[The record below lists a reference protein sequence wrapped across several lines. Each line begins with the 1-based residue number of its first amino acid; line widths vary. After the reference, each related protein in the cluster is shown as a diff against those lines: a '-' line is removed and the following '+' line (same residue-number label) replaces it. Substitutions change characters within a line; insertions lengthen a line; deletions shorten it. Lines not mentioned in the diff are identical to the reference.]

1 MIRLPLTLLAL
12 LLPALVL
19 FAAQSSPARADAT
32 VQTATV
38 ENGYPKQLLFKL
50 TATAPVE
57 IKDVTLSYV
66 VSGTGIR
73 SAGKPDSFTPGT
85 SITTEVKVDTNPNTN
100 WVPIGNEITWH
111 WELALADGTTTVTQ
125 AQSFV
130 YLPLRDWKS
139 LANENF
145 VIYYTGNRENLAKSF
160 ADAMAATLIEHGQT
174 LLKTAIP
181 KKPVKLLLMGTNDEL
196 QEASPSKGTTL
207 DNSRSVVTCGFRPGN
222 ADDLIFAAIS
232 CGGGDNV
239 DTVRHEFGHIL
250 NAAAGE
256 STLVKLPTWLDEGL
270 AVYAQEKESE
280 YTSAFNAA
288 NRGNRLIPFRQ
299 MANPT
304 ADESQIILQYGQSYM
319 MVKYLIDTFGAA
331 KLNEL
336 LALTKANTR
345 FDEAL
350 KKTYSLDMDT
360 FERDF
365 KASLGGG
372 AAPTRAP
379 TTRPQ
384 QQPQATAV
392 PTAAA
397 QPRPVTQADEAG
409 DDGISTPVIVII
421 GASVI
426 CVLLAVL
433 AFLVMMFLQNQ
444 RRGVR

>member
-12 LLPALVL
+12 VPAFAL
-19 FAAQSSPARADAT
+19 FAAQSTSARADAT

-57 IKDVTLSYV
+57 IRDATLSYV

-73 SAGKPDSFTPGT
+73 SVGKPEAFTPGT
-85 SITTEVKVDTNPNTN
+85 SVTTEVKVDTNPNTN

-111 WELALADGTTTVTQ
+111 WELALADGTTTVTKD
-125 AQSFV
+125 QSFV
-130 YLPLRDWKS
+130 YLPQREWKS
-139 LANENF
+139 LVNENF
-145 VIYYTGNRENLAKSF
+145 VIYYTGNRENLANTF
-160 ADAMAATLIEHGQT
+160 AQAMAATLKEHGQT
-174 LLKTAIP
+174 LLKTEIP

-270 AVYAQEKESE
+270 AVYAQEKEGE
-280 YTSAFNAA
+280 YSSAFNAA
-288 NRGNRLIPFRQ
+288 NRANRLIPFRQ
-299 MANPT
+299 MANPIS
-304 ADESQIILQYGQSYM
+304 DENQIILQYGQAYM

-336 LALTKANTR
+336 MALTRANTR

-350 KKTYSLDMDT
+350 KKAYSLDIDT

-365 KASLGGG
+365 KASLGGTTAPT
-372 AAPTRAP
+372 AAPTA
-379 TTRPQ
+379 RPQ
-384 QQPQATAV
+384 QQPQATAA

-397 QPRPVTQADEAG
+397 QPRPSTGAAEDG
-409 DDGISTPVIVII
+409 DGISKPLIAMI
-421 GASVI
+421 GASIVL
-426 CVLLAVL
+426 VLLAVM

-444 RRGVR
+444 RRGAR